1 MVDSS
6 SDVQLLVNEA
16 YNDIQELVDTNKVM
30 VQDLDDMLTEV
41 GAILNNNTQ
50 ISGDWQGA
58 WSETQT
64 VVNSVIAAMNTDLQE
79 GVKALREMVDTQ
91 IRGDVNAAGSF
102 SR

>member
-1 MVDSS
+1 MADS

-16 YNDIQELVDTNKVM
+16 NNDIQELFNTNKVM

-64 VVNSVIAAMNTDLQE
+64 VVNSVITAMNTDLQE
-79 GVKALREMVDTQ
+79 GVNALQEMVDAQ